1 MGMERFSR
9 LCIHR
14 RMICTPLSFIFTRY
28 AIWKIILAV
37 NLVLRTSFC
46 LICIAIMT
54 TKPVGITV
62 QGGVGDVK
70 VPDPAQEPLFQS

>member
-28 AIWKIILAV
+28 AIWKMVLAV
-37 NLVLRTSFC
+37 NLVFWNSFC

-54 TKPVGITV
+54 TTPVRITV
-62 QGGVGDVK
+62 QVGLDIGI
-70 VPDPAQEPLFQS
+70 PEP

>member
-14 RMICTPLSFIFTRY
+14 WMICTPLSFIFTRY
-28 AIWKIILAV
+28 AIWKMILAV
-37 NLVLRTSFC
+37 NLVLRISFC
-46 LICIAIMT
+46 VICIAIMT

-62 QGGVGDVK
+62 QGDVC
-70 VPDPAQEPLFQS
+70 DNTGL